1 MPTMTS
7 NAKRKGPIGKATQ
20 TVGQVGDY
28 LDQSLGKVIGM
39 NNPNWLMS
47 LGEGPRE
54 KVFVVMRGLNDEVD
68 KLEKK
73 HRELSPRYGEIA
85 AGGAHMDPFFKT
97 EAIRGFLR
105 SLRNGGTPEEAVAAG
120 STDADYAVEKW
131 NKSRGR
137 DYHTHRSAKG
147 SQDSILWDYA
157 RRVIRAAGSNPAKF
171 ERCVKDVQESGE
183 DVNAYAVCT
192 AAGTRNPKTKLDLML
207 DQVKYG
213 KREIT
218 FDVRDWN
225 KSDVDRLISMAET
238 RGLDAASDGK
248 HVLVRDLRGKNKRK
262 GNINWS
268 PERQGLYDAME
279 KARSSW
285 VRASAQTGHKVTGG
299 VKELEQKYKQ
309 AEARFVEAVRKTN
322 PLAGGMT
329 LRQLINHRLEQAYE
343 MKAKLKTLPPRKQAD
358 YQREVYKAFSAV
370 EMAEGVW
377 HELGETREA
386 EARIK
391 SIFMGIPWEN
401 KRNPDDP
408 EFADYGRRVVVI
420 SKVGRHVEEME
431 GTIYR
436 TLQGSGGIVYEVD
449 FGHGP
454 QRLSG
459 EQSRT
464 IKFLNGKAN
473 PEMDAAAMYE
483 SFHGMPSEEVTEFEE
498 EIHYHENLSELGVLC
513 GLIVET
519 EYAGTMALAFSGY
532 EWDKREGAFELKDG
546 MENPLFGGLFG
557 SKTTTYHAK
566 GGTTTTTG
574 RLNYKGHQILH
585 VGSEYEVPG
594 VDPESRF
601 ESVKEAKRFIDEWSK
616 NPRKGPAWLEGAS
629 AGAEYARST
638 GHRDISDT
646 ELDRAADDE
655 IRERKIKDKAY
666 GIKPRSGLATRW
678 DSRQGIKT
686 SWYTKFGRTPEGDRI
701 QTLCRRTLHS

>member
-28 LDQSLGKVIGM
+28 LDSQLGRAIGM
-39 NNPNWLMS
+39 
-47 LGEGPRE
+47 
-54 KVFVVMRGLNDEVD
+54 
-68 KLEKK
+68 
-73 HRELSPRYGEIA
+73 
-85 AGGAHMDPFFKT
+85 
-97 EAIRGFLR
+97 
-105 SLRNGGTPEEAVAAG
+105 
-120 STDADYAVEKW
+120 
-131 NKSRGR
+131 
-137 DYHTHRSAKG
+137 
-147 SQDSILWDYA
+147 
-157 RRVIRAAGSNPAKF
+157 NPAKF
-171 ERCVKDVQESGE
+171 DRCVRDVQASGE

-192 AAGTRNPKTKLDLML
+192 AAG
-207 DQVKYG
+207 
-213 KREIT
+213 
-218 FDVRDWN
+218 
-225 KSDVDRLISMAET
+225 A
-238 RGLDAASDGK
+238 
-248 HVLVRDLRGKNKRK
+248 KNKRK

-370 EMAEGVW
+370 EVAEGVW

-473 PEMDAAAMYE
+473 PEMDAATMYE

-513 GLIVET
+513 GLVIET

-532 EWDKREGAFELKDG
+532 CWDKKEGAFELKAG
-546 MENPLFGGLFG
+546 RENPLFGGLFG
-557 SKTTTYHAK
+557 GQTTHYSVKH
-566 GGTTTTTG
+566 GTKTTTTG
-574 RLNYKGHQILH
+574 RLNYKGHQI
-585 VGSEYEVPG
+585 VNIGGEYEIP
-594 VDPESRF
+594 
-601 ESVKEAKRFIDEWSK
+601 K
-616 NPRKGPAWLEGAS
+616 
-629 AGAEYARST
+629 Y
-638 GHRDISDT
+638 
-646 ELDRAADDE
+646 
-655 IRERKIKDKAY
+655 
-666 GIKPRSGLATRW
+666 
-678 DSRQGIKT
+678 
-686 SWYTKFGRTPEGDRI
+686 
-701 QTLCRRTLHS
+701 